1 MINNL
6 GKILKERRI
15 SAKKVSDGTR
25 IDVSTLSKMKNFER
39 SISQENALVLADF
52 FKISIDELFGRD
64 FLVQNNDLKIK
75 KMSYEEVIFKL
86 DELDNKDLLSLSG
99 AIDYLLMTR
108 NEKAFRNKD
117 ENIYY
122 KTIK

>member
-6 GKILKERRI
+6 GKILKEKKI
-15 SAKKVSDGTR
+15 SAKKVSDATH

-52 FKISIDELFGRD
+52 FKISIDELFGRK
-64 FLVQNNDLKIK
+64 FLAQDIDLKIK

-117 ENIYY
+117 ENIFY